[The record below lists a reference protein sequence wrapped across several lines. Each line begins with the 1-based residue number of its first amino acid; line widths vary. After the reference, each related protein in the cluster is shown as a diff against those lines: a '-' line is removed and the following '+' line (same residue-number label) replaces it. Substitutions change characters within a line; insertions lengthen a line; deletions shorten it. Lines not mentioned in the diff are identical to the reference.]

1 MTSGVLVERYQFLS
15 QIRDGVVEWTM
26 SVEVQGGTQYV
37 LPLKDGEEVP
47 ILADFLRRDRTMY
60 YDAESKTLR
69 TGWNP
74 TGDGAKG

>member
-1 MTSGVLVERYQFLS
+1 MTSGVLVERYQFLA
-15 QIRDGVVEWTM
+15 QVRDGVVEWTVA
-26 SVEVQGGTQYV
+26 VETQGGVQHV

-60 YDAESKTLR
+60 FDPETRTLR

-74 TGDGAKG
+74 AGDGVK